1 MSNVAILPSN
11 FNPAKLTAKPL
22 KVLDNGG
29 KAVNLDF
36 DGKGLWMVQT
46 PVTTLPYG
54 MNIFDKDGK
63 APKYSVDLSFRDSE
77 TDPKVKSFYEFAKAF
92 DERLIELA
100 MANSQ
105 AWFKLANASR
115 EVITAF
121 YTPMVKV
128 PMDKEGRPKPYPPT
142 VKVALKQKDGVFLTE
157 FYNPNEA
164 DAKGHPTRYQ
174 GTPVEELLV
183 RGARIRAIIR
193 CTGIWIAGSKFG
205 PSWKAEQVSI
215 ESLPE
220 RLRGFGFVD
229 DGPPSHV
236 NRANTGGAA
245 QPRASVSASGN
256 RFNQLEEDD
265 EEESAVAAVLP
276 AAKKTPAAPAPVE
289 DDDED
294 DEAEVVAAVPVP
306 PKVQPK
312 KAAQPKKAGA
322 K

>member
-1 MSNVAILPSN
+1 MSTVAILPSN

-29 KAVNLDF
+29 KAVNLEF

-46 PVTTLPYG
+46 PVTQLPYG
-54 MNIFDKDGK
+54 MNTFDKDGK

-77 TDPKVKSFYEFAKAF
+77 TDPKVKSFYDFAKAF

-100 MANSQ
+100 MANSLP
-105 AWFKLANASR
+105 WFKLAGASR
-115 EVITAF
+115 EVISAF

-142 VKVALKQKDGVFLTE
+142 VKIALKQKEGVFLTE
-157 FYNPNEA
+157 FYNPNET
-164 DAKGHPTRYQ
+164 DSKGQPSRYQ

-229 DGPPSHV
+229 DGPS

-245 QPRASVSASGN
+245 PRPSAN
-256 RFNQLEEDD
+256 RFNQLEDDD
-265 EEESAVAAVLP
+265 EEESAVSAVLP
-276 AAKKTPAAPAPVE
+276 SKKAAPPA
-289 DDDED
+289 DDED
-294 DEAEVVAAVPVP
+294 DEEAEEVVAPVPVP
-306 PKVQPK
+306 KAQPK
-312 KAAQPKKAGA
+312 KAQPKKAGA

>member
-1 MSNVAILPSN
+1 MSTVAILPSN

-29 KAVNLDF
+29 KAVNLEF

-46 PVTTLPYG
+46 PVTQLPYG
-54 MNIFDKDGK
+54 MNTFDKDGK

-77 TDPKVKSFYEFAKAF
+77 TDPKVKSFYDFAKAF

-115 EVITAF
+115 EVISAF

-142 VKVALKQKDGVFLTE
+142 VKIALKQKEGVFLTE
-157 FYNPNEA
+157 FYNPNET
-164 DAKGHPTRYQ
+164 DSKGQPSRYQ

-229 DGPPSHV
+229 DGPS

-245 QPRASVSASGN
+245 PRPSAN
-256 RFNQLEEDD
+256 RFNQLEDDD
-265 EEESAVAAVLP
+265 EEESAVSAVLP
-276 AAKKTPAAPAPVE
+276 SKKAAPPA
-289 DDDED
+289 DDED
-294 DEAEVVAAVPVP
+294 DEEAEEVVAPVPVP
-306 PKVQPK
+306 KAQPK
-312 KAAQPKKAGA
+312 KAQPKKAGG

>member
-1 MSNVAILPSN
+1 MSTVAILPSN

-29 KAVNLDF
+29 KAVNLEF
-36 DGKGLWMVQT
+36 DSKGLWMVQT
-46 PVTTLPYG
+46 PVTQLPYG
-54 MNIFDKDGK
+54 MNTFDKDGK

-115 EVITAF
+115 EVISAF

-142 VKVALKQKDGVFLTE
+142 VKIALKQKEGVFLTE
-157 FYNPNEA
+157 FYNPNET
-164 DAKGHPTRYQ
+164 DSKGQPSRYQ

-229 DGPPSHV
+229 DGPS

-245 QPRASVSASGN
+245 PRPSAN
-256 RFNQLEEDD
+256 RFNQLEDD
-265 EEESAVAAVLP
+265 EEEESAVSAVLP
-276 AAKKTPAAPAPVE
+276 SKKAAPPVE
-289 DDDED
+289 DED
-294 DEAEVVAAVPVP
+294 DEEAEEVVAPVPV

>member
-1 MSNVAILPSN
+1 MSTVAILPSN

-29 KAVNLDF
+29 KAVNLEF
-36 DGKGLWMVQT
+36 DGRGLWMVQT
-46 PVTTLPYG
+46 PVTQLPYG

-63 APKYSVDLSFRDSE
+63 APKYSVDLSFRDAE
-77 TDPKVKSFYEFAKAF
+77 NDPKVKSFYEFAKAF

-115 EVITAF
+115 EVISAF

-128 PMDKEGRPKPYPPT
+128 PVDKEGKPKPYPPT
-142 VKVALKQKDGVFLTE
+142 TKIALKQKEGVFTTE
-157 FYNPNEA
+157 FYDPNTL
-164 DAKGHPTRYQ
+164 DNKGAPKRYE
-174 GTPVEELLV
+174 GVPVEELLV
-183 RGARIRAIIR
+183 RGSRIRAIIR

-205 PSWKAEQVSI
+205 PSWKAEQVSV

-229 DGPPSHV
+229 DGPS
-236 NRANTGGAA
+236 NRANTGGA
-245 QPRASVSASGN
+245 QQKPSASVN
-256 RFNQLEEDD
+256 RFNQLEDD
-265 EEESAVAAVLP
+265 DDEESAVAAVLP
-276 AAKKTPAAPAPVE
+276 KKAAPVQE
-289 DDDED
+289 EDED
-294 DEAEVVAAVPVP
+294 DEAEVVAPVPVP
-306 PKVQPK
+306 KAQPK
-312 KAAQPKKAGA
+312 KATQPKKAGA

>member
-46 PVTTLPYG
+46 PVTMLPYG

-142 VKVALKQKDGVFLTE
+142 VKVALKQKDAKQASD
-157 FYNPNEA
+157 FYSKNRPA
-164 DAKGHPTRYQ
+164 I
-174 GTPVEELLV
+174 L
-183 RGARIRAIIR
+183 RA
-193 CTGIWIAGSKFG
+193 AG
-205 PSWKAEQVSI
+205 
-215 ESLPE
+215 
-220 RLRGFGFVD
+220 LR
-229 DGPPSHV
+229 
-236 NRANTGGAA
+236 
-245 QPRASVSASGN
+245 
-256 RFNQLEEDD
+256 
-265 EEESAVAAVLP
+265 
-276 AAKKTPAAPAPVE
+276 
-289 DDDED
+289 
-294 DEAEVVAAVPVP
+294 
-306 PKVQPK
+306 
-312 KAAQPKKAGA
+312 
-322 K
+322 

>member
-1 MSNVAILPSN
+1 MSTVAILPSN

-29 KAVNLDF
+29 KAVNLEF
-36 DGKGLWMVQT
+36 DGRGLWMVQT
-46 PVTTLPYG
+46 PVTQLPYG

-63 APKYSVDLSFRDSE
+63 APKYSVDLSFRDAE
-77 TDPKVKSFYEFAKAF
+77 NDPKVKSFYEFAKAF

-115 EVITAF
+115 EVISAF

-128 PMDKEGRPKPYPPT
+128 PVDKEGKPKPYPPT
-142 VKVALKQKDGVFLTE
+142 TKIALKQKEGVFTTE
-157 FYNPNEA
+157 FYDPNTL
-164 DAKGHPTRYQ
+164 DNKGAPKRYE
-174 GTPVEELLV
+174 GVPVEELLV
-183 RGARIRAIIR
+183 RGSRIRAIIR

-205 PSWKAEQVSI
+205 PSWKAEQVSV

-229 DGPPSHV
+229 DGPS
-236 NRANTGGAA
+236 NRANTGGA
-245 QPRASVSASGN
+245 QQKPSASAN
-256 RFNQLEEDD
+256 RFNQLEDD
-265 EEESAVAAVLP
+265 DDEESAVAAVLP
-276 AAKKTPAAPAPVE
+276 KKAAPVQE
-289 DDDED
+289 EDED
-294 DEAEVVAAVPVP
+294 DEAEVVAPVPVP
-306 PKVQPK
+306 KAQPK
-312 KAAQPKKAGA
+312 KATQPKKAGA

>member
-1 MSNVAILPSN
+1 MSTVAILPSN

-29 KAVNLDF
+29 KAVNLEF
-36 DGKGLWMVQT
+36 DGRGLWMVQT
-46 PVTTLPYG
+46 PVTQLPYG

-63 APKYSVDLSFRDSE
+63 APKYSVDLSFRDAE

-115 EVITAF
+115 EVISAF
-121 YTPMVKV
+121 YTPMVKIPV
-128 PMDKEGRPKPYPPT
+128 DKEGKPKPYPPT
-142 VKVALKQKDGVFLTE
+142 TKIALKQKDGVFMTE
-157 FYNPNEA
+157 FYDPNTL
-164 DAKGHPTRYQ
+164 DGKGAPRRYE
-174 GTPVEELLV
+174 GVPVEELLV
-183 RGARIRAIIR
+183 RGSRIRAIIR

-205 PSWKAEQVSI
+205 PSWKAEQVSV

-229 DGPPSHV
+229 DGPSN
-236 NRANTGGAA
+236 NRANTGGA
-245 QPRASVSASGN
+245 QQKPSASAN

-276 AAKKTPAAPAPVE
+276 
-289 DDDED
+289 
-294 DEAEVVAAVPVP
+294 
-306 PKVQPK
+306 
-312 KAAQPKKAGA
+312 
-322 K
+322 

>member
-1 MSNVAILPSN
+1 MSTVAILPSN

-29 KAVNLDF
+29 KAVNLEF

-46 PVTTLPYG
+46 PVTQLPYG
-54 MNIFDKDGK
+54 MNTFDKDGK

-77 TDPKVKSFYEFAKAF
+77 TDPKVKSFYDFAKAF

-115 EVITAF
+115 EVISAF

-142 VKVALKQKDGVFLTE
+142 VKIALKQKEGVFLTE
-157 FYNPNEA
+157 FYNPNET
-164 DAKGHPTRYQ
+164 DSKGQPSRYQ

-229 DGPPSHV
+229 DGPS

-245 QPRASVSASGN
+245 PRPSAN
-256 RFNQLEEDD
+256 RFNQLEDDD
-265 EEESAVAAVLP
+265 EEESAVSAVLP
-276 AAKKTPAAPAPVE
+276 SKKAAPPA
-289 DDDED
+289 DDED
-294 DEAEVVAAVPVP
+294 DEEAEEVVAPVPVP
-306 PKVQPK
+306 KAQPK
-312 KAAQPKKAGA
+312 KAQPKKAGA

>member
-1 MSNVAILPSN
+1 MSTVAILPSN

-29 KAVNLDF
+29 KAVNLEC

-46 PVTTLPYG
+46 PVTQLPYG
-54 MNIFDKDGK
+54 MNTFDKDGK
-63 APKYSVDLSFRDSE
+63 APKYSVDLSFRDAE

-115 EVITAF
+115 EVISAF

-142 VKVALKQKDGVFLTE
+142 VKIALKQKEGVFLTE
-157 FYNPNEA
+157 FYNPNET
-164 DAKGHPTRYQ
+164 DSKGQPSRYQ

-183 RGARIRAIIR
+183 RGARVRCIIR
-193 CTGIWIAGSKFG
+193 CTGLWIAGSKFG

-229 DGPPSHV
+229 DGPQV

-245 QPRASVSASGN
+245 QRPSAN
-256 RFNQLEEDD
+256 RFNQLEDD
-265 EEESAVAAVLP
+265 EEEESAVAAVLP
-276 AAKKTPAAPAPVE
+276 SKKSAPPPA
-289 DDDED
+289 DDED
-294 DEAEVVAAVPVP
+294 EEDAEEVVAPVPVP
-306 PKVQPK
+306 KAQPK
-312 KAAQPKKAGA
+312 KAQPKKAGG

>member
-1 MSNVAILPSN
+1 MSTVAILPSN

-29 KAVNLDF
+29 KAVNLEF
-36 DGKGLWMVQT
+36 DGRGLWMVQT
-46 PVTTLPYG
+46 PVTQLPYG

-63 APKYSVDLSFRDSE
+63 APKYSVDLSFRDAE

-115 EVITAF
+115 EVISAF

-128 PMDKEGRPKPYPPT
+128 PVDKEGKPKPYPPT
-142 VKVALKQKDGVFLTE
+142 TKIALKQKDGVFTTE
-157 FYNPNEA
+157 FYDPNTT
-164 DAKGHPTRYQ
+164 DSKGAPKRYE
-174 GTPVEELLV
+174 GVPVEELLV
-183 RGARIRAIIR
+183 RGSRIRAIIR

-205 PSWKAEQVSI
+205 PSWKAEQVSV

-229 DGPPSHV
+229 DGPSV
-236 NRANTGGAA
+236 GRSNTGGA
-245 QPRASVSASGN
+245 QQKPSANAN
-256 RFNQLEEDD
+256 RFNQLEDD
-265 EEESAVAAVLP
+265 DDEESAVAAVLP
-276 AAKKTPAAPAPVE
+276 KKASAPAPAQEE
-289 DDDED
+289 DEDD
-294 DEAEVVAAVPVP
+294 DEAEVVAPVPVP
-306 PKVQPK
+306 KAQPK
-312 KAAQPKKAGA
+312 KATQPKKAGA

>member
-1 MSNVAILPSN
+1 MSNEAILHSN
-11 FNPAKLTAKPL
+11 LKPAKMTTKPL

-29 KAVNLDF
+29 KAVNLEF

-46 PVTTLPYG
+46 PVTQLPYG
-54 MNIFDKDGK
+54 MNTFDKDGK

-77 TDPKVKSFYEFAKAF
+77 TDPKVKSFYDFAKAF

-115 EVITAF
+115 EVISAF

-142 VKVALKQKDGVFLTE
+142 VKIALKQKEGVFLTE
-157 FYNPNEA
+157 FYNPNET
-164 DAKGHPTRYQ
+164 DSKGQPSRYQ

-229 DGPPSHV
+229 DGPS

-245 QPRASVSASGN
+245 PRPSAN
-256 RFNQLEEDD
+256 RFNQLEDDD
-265 EEESAVAAVLP
+265 EEESAVSAVLP
-276 AAKKTPAAPAPVE
+276 SKKAAPPA
-289 DDDED
+289 DDED
-294 DEAEVVAAVPVP
+294 DEEAEEVVAPVPVP
-306 PKVQPK
+306 KTQPK
-312 KAAQPKKAGA
+312 KAQPKKTGA

>member
-1 MSNVAILPSN
+1 MSTVAILPSN

-29 KAVNLDF
+29 KAVNLEF
-36 DGKGLWMVQT
+36 DGRGLWMVQT
-46 PVTTLPYG
+46 PVTQLPYG

-63 APKYSVDLSFRDSE
+63 APKYSVDLSFRDAE
-77 TDPKVKSFYEFAKAF
+77 NDPKVKSFYDFAKAF

-105 AWFKLANASR
+105 AWFKLPSASR
-115 EVITAF
+115 EVISAF

-128 PMDKEGRPKPYPPT
+128 PVDKEGKPKPYPPT
-142 VKVALKQKDGVFLTE
+142 TKIALKQKDGVFMTE
-157 FYNPNEA
+157 FYNPNET
-164 DAKGHPTRYQ
+164 DSKGAPRRYE
-174 GTPVEELLV
+174 GVPVEELLV
-183 RGARIRAIIR
+183 RGSRIRAIIR

-229 DGPPSHV
+229 DGPSPV

-245 QPRASVSASGN
+245 PRPSAN

-276 AAKKTPAAPAPVE
+276 KKASAPTPAE
-289 DDDED
+289 EEED
-294 DEAEVVAAVPVP
+294 DEAEVVAPVPVP
-306 PKVQPK
+306 KPQPK

>member
-1 MSNVAILPSN
+1 MSTVAILPSN
-11 FNPAKLTAKPL
+11 FNPAKLTAKQL

-29 KAVNLDF
+29 KAVNLEF

-46 PVTTLPYG
+46 PVTQLPYG

-63 APKYSVDLSFRDSE
+63 APKYSVDLSFRDAE

-115 EVITAF
+115 EVISAF
-121 YTPMVKV
+121 YTPMVKIPV
-128 PMDKEGRPKPYPPT
+128 DKEGKPKPYPPT
-142 VKVALKQKDGVFLTE
+142 TKIALKQKDGVFMTE
-157 FYNPNEA
+157 FYDPNTL
-164 DAKGHPTRYQ
+164 DGKGAPRRYE
-174 GTPVEELLV
+174 GVPVEELLV
-183 RGARIRAIIR
+183 RGSRIRAIIR

-205 PSWKAEQVSI
+205 PSWKAEQVSV

-229 DGPPSHV
+229 DGPSH
-236 NRANTGGAA
+236 NRANTGGA
-245 QPRASVSASGN
+245 QQKPSAN

-276 AAKKTPAAPAPVE
+276 KKASAPAPAQEE
-289 DDDED
+289 DEDD
-294 DEAEVVAAVPVP
+294 DEAEVVAPVPVP
-306 PKVQPK
+306 K
-312 KAAQPKKAGA
+312 AQPKKATQPKKAGT